1 MHKKYAKAL
10 FDLIKDK
17 SEAEV
22 EKTFEDFLRYL
33 KEKQKI
39 KLLPKIMAELE
50 KLYQKAAKSAPKLYI
65 AKEEDAEKVAKKAEA
80 FALAKTV
87 IVKDPEIIGGFKI
100 KTKDFI
106 FDASFKRYL
115 LDLYETL
122 RK

>member
-1 MHKKYAKAL
+1 MHKKYAKAF

-22 EKTFEDFLRYL
+22 EKTFEEFLRYL
-33 KEKQKI
+33 DEKKKS
-39 KLLPKIMAELE
+39 KLLPKIVAELE

-80 FALAKTV
+80 FALAKTE